1 MGERA
6 EKLCGEGGAGGGR
19 GGGFGEFLRSLLSG
33 IPWSERA
40 EASETVRLDAPSAG
54 PLRIDN
60 ANGRTRVVGE
70 DRSDIEVELCKV
82 ARAESQAEAQ
92 RLAKAI
98 RLGARDDGSGGL
110 DLESEIPG
118 RWNRRGR
125 VDMELRVPRGLAV
138 QVFSA
143 NGKMCIRGMRS
154 DVRAKSSNGAVRIED
169 VTGDVEVHTS
179 NAKVSTTGTSGK
191 LVARSS
197 NGKIE
202 LAGHRGPVD
211 AATSNGTI
219 SCELLALGEAGVIL
233 ATSNGRIVL
242 ELPEAPNVEVDIRVD
257 NGLIRTAHE
266 VRGSGER
273 SGRLKG
279 TLGRGGPLVKL
290 RASNGTISLR

>member
-1 MGERA
+1 MDPRPER
-6 EKLCGEGGAGGGR
+6 LCGGGPSRGR
-19 GGGFGEFLRSLLSG
+19 LGEFLRSLLSG

-40 EASETVRLDAPSAG
+40 EATEVLHYAAPSAG
-54 PLRIDN
+54 PLRVDN
-60 ANGRTRVVGE
+60 ANGGTRVLGE
-70 DRSDIEVELCKV
+70 DREDIEVRLCKV

-92 RLAKAI
+92 RLARAI
-98 RLGARDDGSGGL
+98 RLAAREESGGL

-138 QVFSA
+138 QLVSA
-143 NGKMCIRGMRS
+143 NGKMCVTGLRGPL
-154 DVRAKSSNGAVRIED
+154 RARSSNGSVRVED

-179 NAKVSTTGTSGK
+179 NAKVSAQGTRGR
-191 LVARSS
+191 LLARSS

-202 LAGHRGPVD
+202 LREHRGPVD

-219 SCELLALGEAGVIL
+219 FCELLELGEAGVIL
-233 ATSNGRIVL
+233 ATSNGRVVL
-242 ELPEAPNVEVDIRVD
+242 ELPARADADVDLRVD
-257 NGLIRTAHE
+257 NGILRTARE
-266 VRGSGER
+266 VHGPGER
-273 SGRLKG
+273 GGRLKG